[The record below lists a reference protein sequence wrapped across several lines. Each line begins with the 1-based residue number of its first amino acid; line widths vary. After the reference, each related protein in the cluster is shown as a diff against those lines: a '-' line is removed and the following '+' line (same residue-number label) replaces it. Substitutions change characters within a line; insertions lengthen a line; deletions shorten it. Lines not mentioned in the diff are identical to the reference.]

1 MANTTT
7 RDRGDDRIRDV
18 PSGHIALG
26 FPVPRYRLPR
36 YHDRLAG
43 TRVHLLTREKSIEH
57 VNWELLLGD
66 VLVLKVDDRVQPESD
81 LGLPATI
88 MVFAIKKEDA
98 LRLNAAMD
106 YGELRVVVPERME
119 NFESPKPK

>member
-1 MANTTT
+1 
-7 RDRGDDRIRDV
+7 
-18 PSGHIALG
+18 
-26 FPVPRYRLPR
+26 
-36 YHDRLAG
+36 
-43 TRVHLLTREKSIEH
+43 
-57 VNWELLLGD
+57 